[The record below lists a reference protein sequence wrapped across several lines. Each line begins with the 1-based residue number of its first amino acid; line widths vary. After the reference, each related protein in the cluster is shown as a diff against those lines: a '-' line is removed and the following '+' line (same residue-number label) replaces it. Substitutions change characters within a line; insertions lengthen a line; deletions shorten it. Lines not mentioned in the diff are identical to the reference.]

1 MVNMQC
7 IFCVF
12 FMMLCWYTH
21 RMKEEF
27 QVIWTANGIHDNVLK
42 FSPPMVFSQSNAEYL
57 LASLD
62 KILCS
67 AAA

>member
-1 MVNMQC
+1 MYYIRLVL
-7 IFCVF
+7 
-12 FMMLCWYTH
+12 MLCMH

-27 QVIWTANGIHDNVLK
+27 QVVWTVNGVHDNVLK

>member
-1 MVNMQC
+1 
-7 IFCVF
+7 
-12 FMMLCWYTH
+12 MLCMH

-27 QVIWTANGIHDNVLK
+27 QVVWTVNGVHDNVLK

-67 AAA
+67 AAV